1 MNLGRSRRQYIVLG
15 YNEYNSESHNW
26 YITDNLQEALS
37 LKSKW
42 ETRFLQVQIRWIGDV
57 VNNPLA
63 NEADRIDLG

>member
-15 YNEYNSESHNW
+15 YNEYNRESHNW
-26 YITDNLQEALS
+26 YITDSLQEALS

-42 ETRFLQVQIRWIGDV
+42 ETGFLRVQIRWIGDV

-63 NEADRIDLG
+63 DESNRVDLG

>member
-1 MNLGRSRRQYIVLG
+1 MNLGHSPRQYIVLG
-15 YNEYNSESHNW
+15 YNEHDHQSHQW
-26 YITDNLQEALS
+26 YITDSLQEALS

>member
-1 MNLGRSRRQYIVLG
+1 MNLGHSRRQYIVLG
-15 YNEYNSESHNW
+15 YNEYDRESHDW

-42 ETRFLQVQIRWIGDV
+42 EARFLQVQIRWIGDV

-63 NEADRIDLG
+63 DKSNRVDLG